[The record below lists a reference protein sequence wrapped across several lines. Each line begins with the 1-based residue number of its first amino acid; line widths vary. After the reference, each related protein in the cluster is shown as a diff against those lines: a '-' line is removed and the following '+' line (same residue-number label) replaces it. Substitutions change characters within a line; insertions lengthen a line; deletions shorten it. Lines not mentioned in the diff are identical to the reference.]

1 MNLNRTYAP
10 YVRAEVDYLMIFM
23 GRDLV
28 PPLPR

>member
-1 MNLNRTYAP
+1 MNLNRISAQ
-10 YVRAEVDYLMIFM
+10 YVRAEVKYLMIFM